1 MEEKKANKIV
11 NIIGIVSFIIYVVLI
26 NIYPN

>member
-1 MEEKKANKIV
+1 MTEKQENKII

>member
-1 MEEKKANKIV
+1 MEQKKANKIV
-11 NIIGIVSFIIYVVLI
+11 NLIGIVSFIIYVVLI